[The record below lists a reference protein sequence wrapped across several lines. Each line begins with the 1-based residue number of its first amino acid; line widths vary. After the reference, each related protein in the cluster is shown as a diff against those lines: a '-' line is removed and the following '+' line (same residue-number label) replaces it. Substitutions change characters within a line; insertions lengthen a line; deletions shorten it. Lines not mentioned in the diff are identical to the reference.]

1 MTDQFKISVN
11 SLEAT
16 NQFAARLAQ
25 HLRPGDILMLNGG
38 LGAGKTHIVKAVAQ
52 ALNSQDEVSSPTYTI
67 ANVYRTD
74 KGELLHMDAYRLESR
89 EEFWDL
95 GLEEQF
101 ETAITMLE
109 WGEKY
114 AADFEEYLSINITID
129 QEKETKRDLQLV
141 AVGERWQKVLA
152 QLVTSSVDQLL

>member
-1 MTDQFKISVN
+1 MTDQFTLSVN

-25 HLRPGDILMLNGG
+25 HLQPGDILMLNGG
-38 LGAGKTHIVKAVAQ
+38 LGAGKTHIVKAVAR

-74 KGELLHMDAYRLESR
+74 RGELLHMDAYRLESR

-101 ETAITMLE
+101 ETGITMLE

-129 QEKETKRDLQLV
+129 QEKETSRVLQLV
-141 AVGERWQKVLA
+141 AVGERWQNLLA